1 MKLLK
6 DLKLD
11 FKKIKMWDKV
21 NKYRQTEK
29 SQVDIYLHKIVHSS
43 RYTILGM
50 TGGYEIGQLVV
61 PLKQVE
67 TSDKFEWEIDYEMLE
82 KSIIYSDE
90 ITSLILQ
97 FGVDFVFDDVLAPKA
112 IDVKRIKCVHD
123 RSKYM
128 EVISENDEY
137 DVKLCKKFLN
147 NVFDEKYY

>member
-29 SQVDIYLHKIVHSS
+29 SQVDIYLHKIVHPS

-61 PLKQVE
+61 PLKQVG
-67 TSDKFEWEIDYEMLE
+67 TSDKFEWKIDYEMLE

-137 DVKLCKKFLN
+137 DVKLCKEFLN